1 MREWTRGQPL
11 ADIDTP
17 ALILDIA
24 AAERNIR
31 RMAEAHPGPPG
42 PLGHPGPAGPAE
54 DDGPGRS
61 GRQVRLRPH
70 VKTHKTPLLAHRQ
83 LAAGA
88 IGITC
93 AKLGEV
99 EVMVQAGIRD
109 ILLSSEVVGRAKIA
123 RLVALSRHAR
133 ILTVVDDLG
142 AAAALSEAAQA
153 AGLRLPTLLDLD
165 VGQGRT
171 GVLPGE
177 PALALG
183 QALARLPGLEVVGV
197 QGYEGHLQ
205 HIADP
210 GTRAIAC
217 QQAMKLL
224 VETAQVLRAAGLS
237 IEIVTTGGT
246 GTHATAGEYP
256 GVTEIQPGSYVVMDA
271 QYRGVGGL
279 GFEHAL
285 FLLTTVLSKTRPDVA
300 IVDAGWKSASSDA
313 GPPLVYGNDGARYVF
328 AGDEHGKIH
337 HEASPHP
344 PRVGDKLLL
353 VPSHCDTTIN
363 LHDVYYVVRD
373 GRLEDVWPIAARG
386 QVQ

>member
-1 MREWTRGQPL
+1 MREWRRGQPL

-31 RMAEAHPGPPG
+31 RMAEAHPGPHG
-42 PLGHPGPAGPAE
+42 AAAGAGHPGHAGRP
-54 DDGPGRS
+54 
-61 GRQVRLRPH
+61 VRLRPH

-88 IGITC
+88 IGVTC

-99 EVMVQAGIRD
+99 EIMVQAGIRD
-109 ILLSSEVVGRAKIA
+109 ILLSSEVVGPAKVG

-133 ILTVVDDLG
+133 IHTVVDDLG
-142 AAAALSEAAQA
+142 AATALSEAAQA
-153 AGLRLPTLLDLD
+153 AGLRLPTLLDVD

-177 PALALG
+177 PALALA
-183 QALARLPGLEVVGV
+183 QALARRPGLEIVGV

-210 GTRAIAC
+210 GARAAAC
-217 QQAMKLL
+217 QKALQLL
-224 VETAQVLRAAGLS
+224 VETAEALRAAGHD
-237 IEIVTTGGT
+237 IAIVTTGGT
-246 GTHATAGEYP
+246 GTHAAAGGHP

-271 QYRGVGGL
+271 QYGGVGGL

-285 FLLTTVLSKTRPDVA
+285 FLLTTVISKTRPDVA

-313 GPPLVYGNDGARYVF
+313 GAPLVHGTDGARYVF
-328 AGDEHGKIH
+328 AGDEHGRIH
-337 HEASPHP
+337 HEATPNP